1 MPTGKGRIVKTGGAK
16 VKTTKKKATI
26 RSGEKLLGKGMA
38 GKAAKIL
45 GTGKGSRHSKIM
57 DL

>member
-1 MPTGKGRIVKTGGAK
+1 MPKARVTTTRKK
-16 VKTTKKKATI
+16 VATKKKPAI
-26 RSGEKLLGKGMA
+26 RSGKKLLGKGMA

-45 GTGKGSRHSKIM
+45 GRGKGSRHSKIM